1 MKKQEK
7 QFLNKK
13 KMKSTIHEHKKNNF
27 YSVSKKI
34 ILSIVFVAFASLGFS
49 QSAFDKYED
58 KDDVT
63 TVIVNK
69 KMFELMSKVKVDV
82 KDKEAQQYM
91 NLLKK
96 LDNLKV
102 FMTGNTKLA
111 QEMKGTVTS
120 YLKSNPLEELM
131 RVSDD
136 GKKVNIYVKSGATAN
151 SVKELLMFI
160 ESPADKDKQAIVL
173 SLTGDFDLDEIS
185 ALTEKMSLPGGN
197 ELKKASKK

>member
-1 MKKQEK
+1 MKN
-7 QFLNKK
+7 L
-13 KMKSTIHEHKKNNF
+13 
-27 YSVSKKI
+27 
-34 ILSIVFVAFASLGFS
+34 ILGVMFIMVTSITFS
-49 QSAFDKYED
+49 QWVFDKYEE

-63 TVIVNK
+63 SVVVNK
-69 KMFELMSKVKVDV
+69 KMFELMSKVKVDT

-91 NLLKK
+91 DLLKK

-102 FMTGNTKLA
+102 FMTGNVKLA
-111 QEMKGTVTS
+111 GEMKGTVTS

-160 ESPADKDKQAIVL
+160 ESPGDKDKQAIVL
-173 SLTGDFDLDEIS
+173 SLTGDFNLDEIS
-185 ALTEKMSLPGGN
+185 ALTEKMRLPGGS